1 MRDKIVKRILQAI
14 PMLLFI
20 SFISFLLMNLAP
32 GDPAQGYIN
41 SKMSKEQA
49 DLIRASLGL
58 DQPMLARYFLWLKNT
73 LTGDLGFSLITR
85 QPVISEISSRILAT
99 LGLMG
104 MSLVLS
110 VIISI
115 PLGLYTALHRNKF
128 FDRVI
133 NVLNYVAI
141 SIPSFW
147 FAMIL
152 ITIFSS
158 KLRLLPSVG
167 MRTIGVDSTLDII
180 KHGILP
186 TIVLSFSN
194 IAVLT
199 RYVRSCTITEL
210 KEDYVT
216 TAISKGLSKN
226 EILYKHIMKNA
237 LLPIITILG
246 MSLPSLVSGAFI
258 TETIFGWPGMG
269 RLGINAI
276 KSLDYPVIMAIT
288 LVTSIMVVLGN
299 LIADISYVLVDPR
312 MRRSDENVQ

>member
-1 MRDKIVKRILQAI
+1 MRDKIIKRILQAI

-58 DQPMLARYFLWLKNT
+58 DQPMLTRYFLWLKNT

-104 MSLVLS
+104 MSLILS

-128 FDRVI
+128 FDRLI
-133 NVLNYVAI
+133 NVLNYIAI

-158 KLRLLPSVG
+158 
-167 MRTIGVDSTLDII
+167 
-180 KHGILP
+180 
-186 TIVLSFSN
+186 
-194 IAVLT
+194 
-199 RYVRSCTITEL
+199 
-210 KEDYVT
+210 
-216 TAISKGLSKN
+216 
-226 EILYKHIMKNA
+226 LYH
-237 LLPIITILG
+237 
-246 MSLPSLVSGAFI
+246 
-258 TETIFGWPGMG
+258 
-269 RLGINAI
+269 
-276 KSLDYPVIMAIT
+276 YP
-288 LVTSIMVVLGN
+288 N
-299 LIADISYVLVDPR
+299 H
-312 MRRSDENVQ
+312 

>member
-312 MRRSDENVQ
+312 MRRSDKNVQ